1 MRLLLLTR
9 SERARLDSQD
19 GYLALESDVYLKKL
33 EEPSV
38 YKTVTDSLY
47 EVDQNAFDFLQ
58 KCDGS
63 LKVREL
69 NPPADF
75 LEYLLNEN
83 LASLPENA
91 CVNEIKVGTNLKP
104 SLRYLLVEITSRCNL
119 ACRHCYQGEA
129 KAVDLDMDILS
140 QLADDFE
147 DIGGLRLIISG
158 GEPLLHPGF
167 KEINRLVKGRAF
179 RSILLSNG
187 TLIDEN
193 HIADMGFNEVQISL
207 DGLEDGHDYLRGK
220 GSFQKSISALKLLKE
235 RGVPV
240 SIASMVHSQ
249 NWHEFEQMKEI
260 VKGLGAVSWSI
271 DVPSE
276 SGRLTGR
283 QEILPPLDKLKSIL
297 EMQFGSEIHD
307 SKSDLVCGA
316 HLGCVQSSGIFTKCG
331 FYTNRTGGH
340 IGEGMRKCW
349 LNLPRMRLSEL
360 ACDCEFLK
368 ECRGGCRYRAECY
381 NGEKGADPIKCRI
394 YGINT
399 VAG

>member
-1 MRLLLLTR
+1 MTR
-9 SERARLDSQD
+9 SERARLDRQD

-38 YKTVTDSLY
+38 YKTVADSLY
-47 EVDQNAFDFLQ
+47 EVDEKAFDFLQ

-75 LEYLLNEN
+75 LEYLLNED
-83 LASLPENA
+83 LALLS
-91 CVNEIKVGTNLKP
+91 NEVCPSKIKVGTNLKP

-129 KAVDLDMDILS
+129 KAVDLDMEILS
-140 QLADDFE
+140 RLADEFE
-147 DIGGLRLIISG
+147 DIGGLRLIVSG
-158 GEPLLHPGF
+158 GEPLLHPEF
-167 KEINRLVKGRAF
+167 KEINQLVKGRAF

-187 TLIDEN
+187 TLISEA
-193 HIADMGFNEVQISL
+193 HVADMGFNEVQISL
-207 DGLEDGHDYLRGK
+207 DGMEEGHDYLRGK
-220 GSFQKSISALKLLKE
+220 GSFQKSIRALKLLRE
-235 RGVPV
+235 GGVPV

-249 NWHEFEQMKEI
+249 NWYEFEQMEEM
-260 VKGLGAVSWSI
+260 VQGLDAVSWSI

-276 SGRLTGR
+276 SGRLAGH
-283 QEILPPLDKLKSIL
+283 QEILPPLDRLGPIL
-297 EMQFGSEIHD
+297 AMQFGSEIHD

-316 HLGCVQSSGIFTKCG
+316 HLGCVQSNGIFTKCG
-331 FYTNRTGGH
+331 FYTDLTGGH
-340 IGEGMRKCW
+340 ISEGLRKCW
-349 LNLPRMRLSEL
+349 LGLPRMRLSEL
-360 ACDCEFLK
+360 VCDCEFLE

-381 NGEKGADPIKCRI
+381 NGENGADPIKCRI
-394 YGINT
+394 YGIDT